1 MPHVSAPTSIAVDRL
16 IRDLQRLCAQPSSS
30 GQIHELAAAAGLV
43 ADMLRQAGLAVK
55 VVQTVGAP
63 VILGRKAGRTPF
75 TLLLYHHYD
84 VAPTG
89 PWRAWFHEPFQLAER
104 EGVIYGR
111 GVAHGKGP
119 LVAHIEALRALLS
132 TEGDLPC
139 GLVVVVEGAGLAGS
153 PQLEEVILQHRD
165 LLRADAGLGSNGE
178 RDGQKRPFCYS
189 GAKGLL
195 QVELQ
200 ASGSTHALPSGLAA
214 SVANPAWRL
223 IWALGHLKGEDE
235 DIRINGF
242 YDMVEGPTRNENS
255 ALRRAHL
262 DETDRKAAWN
272 LSEFL
277 FGMTGISLVRAEV
290 TLPTCNLSSF
300 KVEPDGQLAGIPTR
314 ATARLDFHLVP
325 AQHPDVIL
333 GLIQEQ
339 LIARSCGDIQLTRL
353 PGGYPPARTSP
364 DHRFIQ
370 HLVATGIPIYG
381 EPLTLLPAGPF
392 SQPLALFAKHLQI
405 PIATVGLARNDSAM
419 LAANEHLPL
428 EDLVR
433 HGQLL
438 IELMVACGG
447 QASSVGQ

>member
-1 MPHVSAPTSIAVDRL
+1 MLHVSTPTSIAVDRL
-16 IRDLQRLCAQPSSS
+16 IKDLQRLCAQPTSS
-30 GQIHELAAAAGLV
+30 GQMQELAATASLV
-43 ADMLRQAGLAVK
+43 ADMLRQVGLAVK
-55 VVQTVGAP
+55 VVQTKGAP
-63 VILGRKAGRTPF
+63 VVLGWKGGRTPF

-119 LVAHIEALRALLS
+119 LVAHMAALRTLLT

-139 GLVVVVEGAGLAGS
+139 GLVMVVEGAGLTGS
-153 PQLEEVILQHRD
+153 PELEEIILQHID

-178 RDGQKRPFCYS
+178 RDEQKRPFCYS
-189 GAKGLL
+189 GTKGLL
-195 QVELQ
+195 QIELQ
-200 ASGSTHALPSGLAA
+200 ASGSAHALPPGLAA
-214 SVANPAWRL
+214 SVINPAWRL
-223 IWALGHLKGEDE
+223 IWALGHLKGDDE

-242 YDMVEGPTRNENS
+242 YDMVEGPTRNENI
-255 ALRRAHL
+255 ALRQTKL
-262 DETDRKAAWN
+262 DETDRKVVWN
-272 LSEFL
+272 LPEFL

-300 KVEPDGQLAGIPTR
+300 KVEPDGHLASIPTL

-325 AQHPDVIL
+325 AQHPDVIFSL
-333 GLIQEQ
+333 VQEQ
-339 LIARSCGDIQLTRL
+339 LIARSCTDIKLTRL

-370 HLVATGIPIYG
+370 HLVATGIPVYG
-381 EPLTLLPAGPF
+381 EPLTLLPSGPF
-392 SQPLALFAKHLQI
+392 SQPLALFAQHLRI
-405 PIATVGLARNDSAM
+405 PVGTVALARNDSAI
-419 LAANEHLPL
+419 LAANEHIPL